1 MFILDSLGNKYSDDD
16 FDTVGIFYGV
26 KPDGTRVDINR
37 YFKQS
42 LETNDFIE
50 ISEREYPMREDG
62 STDA

>member
-1 MFILDSLGNKYSDDD
+1 MYADD
-16 FDTVGIFYGV
+16 V
-26 KPDGTRVDINR
+26 KIIAVEPDGTRVDINR

-50 ISEREYPMREDG
+50 ISEREYQMREDG